1 MPKGS
6 CKELTMPF
14 TTSHER
20 PRLANK
26 EKSDSQ
32 NIFKKLSVL
41 EAEKKIFQKQQ
52 ESALQ
57 RVEKIGNRL
66 GEIDHAITELLAT
79 LDLSVTRE
87 HSATGKSRSAAQ
99 TVTKNNHAMKQPESV
114 VNHHLVMRY

>member
-1 MPKGS
+1 
-6 CKELTMPF
+6 MPF
-14 TTSHER
+14 ATSRER

-26 EKSDSQ
+26 EQSDSQ

-52 ESALQ
+52 ENALQ

-87 HSATGKSRSAAQ
+87 HSATGKDGSAVQ
-99 TVTKNNHAMKQPESV
+99 TVTKNNRATQQPESV
-114 VNHHLVMRY
+114 ANQHLVMRY